1 MKIESEILQNTLSKP
16 DLHTTWANV
25 YYSGRNNIFY
35 EIAFDY
41 IKKVLGNGG
50 GKTILDAGCGNGAH
64 SIRLAQR
71 GFKVTAVDFSDE
83 ALKLC
88 RESLKEHKLDSEVK
102 VQKESLLALDFKDNT
117 FDNVLCWGVLM
128 HIPEIQ
134 IALNELCRVIKPGGD
149 LILCEVSKNALET
162 TSGRFIKTILNKKGK
177 EIKTEAGIECWAE
190 TSSGNFLVRK
200 TDFKWLKS
208 YLTSKKFQV
217 IKHFPG
223 QFTELYARVSP
234 IFLKNFIMVFNE
246 IWFKYI
252 KLTSPSLAQIIIFR
266 KHDH

>member
-1 MKIESEILQNTLSKP
+1 MRIESEILQNTLSKP
-16 DLHTTWANV
+16 DLHTRWANV

-41 IKKVLGNGG
+41 IKKILGSGVG
-50 GKTILDAGCGNGAH
+50 ETILDAGCGNGAH
-64 SIRLAQR
+64 SVRLAQR

-88 RESLKEHKLDSEVK
+88 NENLKIHNLDSKVK
-102 VQKESLLALDFKDNT
+102 VRKASLLELDFKDDS

-128 HIPEIQ
+128 HIPEIKV
-134 IALNELCRVIKPGGD
+134 ALNELCRVIKPGGN

-162 TSGRFIKTILNKKGK
+162 TSGRFIKLILNKQGK
-177 EIKTEAGIECWAE
+177 ELQTDAGIECWTE

-200 TDFKWLKS
+200 MDFKWLKS
-208 YLTSKKFQV
+208 YLKSKKFQV

-223 QFTELYARVSP
+223 QFTELYTRVFP
-234 IFLKNFIMVFNE
+234 IFLKNIVLAFNE

-252 KLTSPSLAQIIIFR
+252 KLTSPSLTQIIIFR
-266 KHDH
+266 KNVN